1 MGSEILFKLLYTG
14 TSILSLPL
22 LIYIAFQIGKTM
34 QTINQLNIRVTKL
47 ENKVFNDGDK

>member
-22 LIYIAFQIGKTM
+22 LIYIAFQIGKTI
-34 QTINQLNIRVTKL
+34 QKINQLDIRVTKI
-47 ENKVFNDGDK
+47 EDKIFDGGK